1 MQLTFPNGEHPPV
14 AFDHGEIGIGS
25 RPGQGVSL
33 PGHSLAAHHCSLVSD
48 RRGIW
53 LRVPAGTPGVHVN
66 ARPVRRAALLHV
78 GDLVCLEQVQI
89 ELREN
94 DAARIDQRI
103 PASAP
108 PPLGENQ
115 RVSASRVVLRG
126 RSGAHYGRSFTLTE
140 PRAIGRSASCE
151 IRIDDP
157 AMAER
162 HAQFEL
168 HGDRV
173 VLRSLGAGDESM
185 SVNGVPVRDAVLSP
199 GDQIVIDQHRFLLEA
214 PGLPMRG
221 QDGGRHGPS
230 IAHTQTMQTM
240 RPRGTSE
247 PGRGGQ
253 ADAAEERRRED
264 KPPTSDPGALW
275 WLIAAAAVLA
285 AAMTALLVYS
295 PQLGAA

>member
-25 RPGQGVSL
+25 RPGQGISL
-33 PGHSLAAHHCSLVSD
+33 PGGALAAHHCSLVSD
-48 RRGIW
+48 RRGVW
-53 LRVPAGTPGVHVN
+53 LRVPAGTPGVHLN
-66 ARPVRRAALLHV
+66 ARPIRRAALLNI
-78 GDLVCLEQVQI
+78 GDLVCLGQVHI

-94 DAARIDQRI
+94 DPARSDTKI
-103 PASAP
+103 PSAP
-108 PPLGENQ
+108 PAPLGENQ

-140 PRAIGRSASCE
+140 PRVVGRAASCD
-151 IRIDDP
+151 IRIDD
-157 AMAER
+157 AALADR

-173 VLRSLGAGDESM
+173 VLRSLAGGDYM
-185 SVNGVPVRDAVLSP
+185 SVNGVPVTDAVLSP

-214 PGLPMRG
+214 PGLPVRG
-221 QDGGRHGPS
+221 QDGARQGPS
-230 IAHTQTMQTM
+230 IAHTQTMQTI
-240 RPRGTSE
+240 RPPRTRSTQESAGDD
-247 PGRGGQ
+247 R
-253 ADAAEERRRED
+253 ADEAEGDARSG
-264 KPPTSDPGALW
+264 PTDPGALW

-295 PQLGAA
+295 PHLGAA

>member
-1 MQLTFPNGEHPPV
+1 
-14 AFDHGEIGIGS
+14 
-25 RPGQGVSL
+25 
-33 PGHSLAAHHCSLVSD
+33 VSD

-53 LRVPAGTPGVHVN
+53 LRVPAGTQGVHLN

-94 DAARIDQRI
+94 DPARIDPRI
-103 PASAP
+103 PSAP
-108 PPLGENQ
+108 PLPLGENQ

-140 PRAIGRSASCE
+140 PRVVGRAASCD
-151 IRIDDP
+151 IRIDD
-157 AMAER
+157 AALADR

-173 VLRSLGAGDESM
+173 VLRSLAGGEFM
-185 SVNGVPVRDAVLSP
+185 AVNGIPVRDAVLSP
-199 GDQIVIDQHRFLLEA
+199 GDQVVIDQHRFLLEA

-230 IAHTQTMQTM
+230 IAHTQTMQSV
-240 RPRGTSE
+240 RPRGAPASAPSGAGQDPAE
-247 PGRGGQ
+247 PPPEG
-253 ADAAEERRRED
+253 
-264 KPPTSDPGALW
+264 KPGSDPGALW

-295 PQLGAA
+295 PHIGAA

>member
-25 RPGQGVSL
+25 RPGQGISL
-33 PGHSLAAHHCSLVSD
+33 PGLALAAHHCSLVSD
-48 RRGIW
+48 RRGVW
-53 LRVPAGTPGVHVN
+53 LRVPAGTPGVHLN

-94 DAARIDQRI
+94 DPARIDTRI
-103 PASAP
+103 PAAPP

-126 RSGAHYGRSFTLTE
+126 LSGAHYGRSFTLTE
-140 PRAIGRSASCE
+140 PRLVGRGPACD
-151 IRIDDP
+151 IRIDD
-157 AMAER
+157 AALADR

-173 VLRSLGAGDESM
+173 VLRALGGGEFMA
-185 SVNGVPVRDAVLSP
+185 VNGIAVTDAVLSP
-199 GDQIVIDQHRFLLEA
+199 GDQVVIDQHRFLLEA
-214 PGLPMRG
+214 PGLPVRG
-221 QDGGRHGPS
+221 QDGARHGPS
-230 IAHTQTMQTM
+230 IAHTQTMKSM
-240 RPRGTSE
+240 RPPRAGDPAPDDGDAGEAAE
-247 PGRGGQ
+247 PGK
-253 ADAAEERRRED
+253 AA
-264 KPPTSDPGALW
+264 PSDPGALW

-285 AAMTALLVYS
+285 AAMTALLVYA